1 MKNFSLVTG
10 ASNGIGLD
18 LAHLLAKDKH
28 DLILVARSAGKL
40 ADIKASIEK
49 EFGVKVKIIVADL
62 SLPDAASKLF
72 DEIQKENIHID
83 ILVNNAGFGDYC
95 SFAECNWQ
103 KQENMINLNILT
115 LTKLTRLFLPAMIKA
130 KYGRILNLASVASF
144 MHGPL
149 MSVYY
154 ASKAFVL
161 SFSYAIANEV
171 KGTGVTVTALC
182 PGPTDTG
189 FMASSS
195 LNGSKLSKTFKSK
208 SSFDVALYG
217 YQRMLKGKTLAVPG
231 TLNKLI
237 VTTVRFSPRKLI
249 SFIIRRI
256 QERVHR

>member
-18 LAHLLAKDKH
+18 LARLLAKDKH
-28 DLILVARSAGKL
+28 NLILIARSAEKL
-40 ADIKASIEK
+40 NGAKASIEK
-49 EFGVKVKIIVADL
+49 DFGVKVKIIVADL

-72 DEIQKENIHID
+72 DEIRKENIHVD
-83 ILVNNAGFGDYC
+83 ILINNAGFGDYGP
-95 SFAECNWQ
+95 FVECNWQ

-115 LTKLTRLFLPAMIKA
+115 LTKLTRLFLPAMISV

-144 MHGPL
+144 MPGPL

-189 FMASSS
+189 FMAAAS
-195 LNGSKLSKTFKSK
+195 LKESKLFKTFKPK
-208 SSFDVALYG
+208 SSLDVALYG
-217 YQRMLKGKTLAVPG
+217 YQRMLKGKTLAIPG
-231 TLNKLI
+231 TLNKLL
-237 VTTVRFSPRKLI
+237 VTIIRFSSGKLTSSVVKKI
-249 SFIIRRI
+249 QGRI
-256 QERVHR
+256 HH